1 MKLPRLTLTEA
12 LLAAVVPMTVFDAI
26 ALLARFGT
34 SHLGHRLVHA
44 AYVGGHRAALALAL
58 VGCVA
63 LFRLAPRLPRWTAPL
78 LAFAAALAAGVP
90 ALSEDLEAFALPAR
104 LGMTAVIAL
113 APAGLCAAAVF
124 GGARRLVRLG
134 TLTVALGAALANHT
148 LLRLNYPG
156 FHLACVV
163 LSQLGLGIAMASAPA
178 SREPLLKSKAAARD
192 AAFALFAA
200 WSLAI
205 PPSNRV
211 AVLLGTDDA
220 SPVYRFAADFYADD
234 DLDALGSDNPYFRP
248 REGAPN
254 VPAGAALVSRKDLI
268 VLLVT
273 YDAFRQDVAA
283 SHSFPGLDRLR
294 GEGVTFTSAYSP
306 ATSTCASLSA
316 LFSGRHYNQLRW
328 KETEVNGKETFV
340 PESGNDGQFPELL
353 SAAGVKTH
361 LVASYWCA
369 TAKGGI
375 VKGFQDEYKPNLRA
389 YRMAAEALPVM
400 GKWAKK
406 TKRGPAFAYTHLM
419 DAHAP
424 YDQAGKEGTAFERYV
439 RELRQADRQLQQL
452 IEELEA
458 AGVWDRVVMIVSAD
472 HGESFGEHGQN
483 QHHGHMFEQQVHVP
497 LVIRVPGMKARTI
510 DEPVTLVDLGPTILD
525 LFGLPTPG
533 HFMGQSLV
541 PLLRGEEKVF
551 FRPVAMHSTKSQ
563 LGMVFPDRIKALY
576 SVKKKRSEVYDLASD
591 PGEEDN
597 LADEPWAKDRIKILR
612 SFFKTHGYSAPGY
625 KMPTR

>member
-1 MKLPRLTLTEA
+1 
-12 LLAAVVPMTVFDAI
+12 
-26 ALLARFGT
+26 
-34 SHLGHRLVHA
+34 
-44 AYVGGHRAALALAL
+44 
-58 VGCVA
+58 
-63 LFRLAPRLPRWTAPL
+63 
-78 LAFAAALAAGVP
+78 
-90 ALSEDLEAFALPAR
+90 
-104 LGMTAVIAL
+104 
-113 APAGLCAAAVF
+113 
-124 GGARRLVRLG
+124 
-134 TLTVALGAALANHT
+134 
-148 LLRLNYPG
+148 
-156 FHLACVV
+156 
-163 LSQLGLGIAMASAPA
+163 
-178 SREPLLKSKAAARD
+178 
-192 AAFALFAA
+192 
-200 WSLAI
+200 
-205 PPSNRV
+205 
-211 AVLLGTDDA
+211 
-220 SPVYRFAADFYADD
+220 
-234 DLDALGSDNPYFRP
+234 
-248 REGAPN
+248 
-254 VPAGAALVSRKDLI
+254 
-268 VLLVT
+268 
-273 YDAFRQDVAA
+273 
-283 SHSFPGLDRLR
+283 
-294 GEGVTFTSAYSP
+294 
-306 ATSTCASLSA
+306 
-316 LFSGRHYNQLRW
+316 
-328 KETEVNGKETFV
+328 
-340 PESGNDGQFPELL
+340 
-353 SAAGVKTH
+353 
-361 LVASYWCA
+361 
-369 TAKGGI
+369 
-375 VKGFQDEYKPNLRA
+375 
-389 YRMAAEALPVM
+389 MAAEALPVM

-439 RELRQADRQLQQL
+439 RELQQADRQLQQL

>member
-1 MKLPRLTLTEA
+1 
-12 LLAAVVPMTVFDAI
+12 
-26 ALLARFGT
+26 
-34 SHLGHRLVHA
+34 
-44 AYVGGHRAALALAL
+44 
-58 VGCVA
+58 
-63 LFRLAPRLPRWTAPL
+63 
-78 LAFAAALAAGVP
+78 VP

-134 TLTVALGAALANHT
+134 HSRVALGAALANHT

-192 AAFALFAA
+192 AAFALFAAA

-340 PESGNDGQFPELL
+340 PESGTTGSSP
-353 SAAGVKTH
+353 SC
-361 LVASYWCA
+361 S
-369 TAKGGI
+369 
-375 VKGFQDEYKPNLRA
+375 LRRA
-389 YRMAAEALPVM
+389 
-400 GKWAKK
+400 
-406 TKRGPAFAYTHLM
+406 
-419 DAHAP
+419 
-424 YDQAGKEGTAFERYV
+424 
-439 RELRQADRQLQQL
+439 
-452 IEELEA
+452 
-458 AGVWDRVVMIVSAD
+458 
-472 HGESFGEHGQN
+472 
-483 QHHGHMFEQQVHVP
+483 
-497 LVIRVPGMKARTI
+497 
-510 DEPVTLVDLGPTILD
+510 
-525 LFGLPTPG
+525 
-533 HFMGQSLV
+533 
-541 PLLRGEEKVF
+541 
-551 FRPVAMHSTKSQ
+551 
-563 LGMVFPDRIKALY
+563 
-576 SVKKKRSEVYDLASD
+576 
-591 PGEEDN
+591 
-597 LADEPWAKDRIKILR
+597 
-612 SFFKTHGYSAPGY
+612 
-625 KMPTR
+625 